1 MVNDEGELE
10 HENDLTEAEFDVA
23 VEVGPSS
30 SSKRAATVRA
40 LTQMMAVTQD
50 PEAQRVLQ
58 AAALMN
64 MEGEGLADIRDHFR
78 RQLVQM
84 GVIKPTDEEA
94 QQMQAAGQ
102 QQDPNAVFLQAA
114 AEEAMAKA
122 AKANADVVKTIAESE
137 LTQAKTAETLM
148 KIDGGGDAPS
158 MNQGGQMQAAPMRA
172 EPPMMSE
179 RERLELDS
187 MRIENA
193 LKQRQ
198 LDNSEAQL
206 AQVYSELDAK
216 NAETQS
222 SQGIQQVVEGLG
234 ESAAAIGDA
243 VAQMRDAVSTLAES
257 NKANVDR
264 ALQSINRPKRL
275 VRERGRIARIEV
287 E

>member
-1 MVNDEGELE
+1 
-10 HENDLTEAEFDVA
+10 
-23 VEVGPSS
+23 
-30 SSKRAATVRA
+30 
-40 LTQMMAVTQD
+40 MAVTQD
-50 PEAQRVLQ
+50 PDAMRVLQ

-148 KIDGGGDAPS
+148 KIDGGDAPS
-158 MNQGGQMQAAPMRA
+158 MSQGGQMQAA
-172 EPPMMSE
+172 PMMSE

>member
-1 MVNDEGELE
+1 
-10 HENDLTEAEFDVA
+10 
-23 VEVGPSS
+23 
-30 SSKRAATVRA
+30 
-40 LTQMMAVTQD
+40 VTQD
-50 PEAQRVLQ
+50 PDAMRVLQ

-64 MEGEGLADIRDHFR
+64 MEGEGLSDIRDHFR

-158 MNQGGQMQAAPMRA
+158 MSQGGQMQAAPMQA

-179 RERLELDS
+179 RERLELEA
-187 MRIENA
+187 MMIENA
-193 LKQRQ
+193 IRSRQ
-198 LDNSEAQL
+198 LEEQEATL
-206 AQVYSELDAK
+206 ARVQEELAASQTQNTTSADMQQMV
-216 NAETQS
+216 ETLRERV
-222 SQGIQQVVEGLG
+222 GMIDETV
-234 ESAAAIGDA
+234 ARIGDA
-243 VAQMRDAVSTLAES
+243 IAEMAGVMRENA
-257 NKANVDR
+257 DR
-264 ALQSINRPKRL
+264 AIAQISRPKRI